1 MDYVF
6 KTDINKK
13 EYDKFVANFPSTNFM
28 QTTNWANVKNFWDNS
43 LVGMYKNGK
52 LVCAASILKRNVFL
66 NKKLFYIPRGFV
78 IDYNDEELLKQFVC
92 KLKTY
97 AKEENAIDIKIDPF
111 VCFNQDNIQN
121 IKNNKNIE
129 TKKKFCINTDVVV
142 KSLKN
147 LGFKHAGYRKE
158 IDAYTQPRYTM
169 VIPLKDNNDVLYE
182 KETLKRSF
190 PKNTRNYIGDYQKQ
204 RGVEFS
210 YSTNIDDA
218 KKLASVIQCTE
229 KRQNVTLR
237 GEQYF
242 RSIMKSF
249 PEHAVLFFAHVDI
262 DKYLEFLKQDMKNNE
277 SKKEFCEKQI
287 LEAKRIKEQYGSKPL
302 AGATIVIM
310 PTCKK
315 GIRMASFLYAGNNTD
330 IFPSLKITNGL
341 VFYRLCYC
349 LDNNCDYANLG
360 GIDGSLNDHLS
371 IFKSKFNP
379 EVLELIGEYDLVISK
394 FWFFLFKISVN
405 IINRI
410 RFKK

>member
-1 MDYVF
+1 M
-6 KTDINKK
+6 K
-13 EYDKFVANFPSTNFM
+13 
-28 QTTNWANVKNFWDNS
+28 
-43 LVGMYKNGK
+43 
-52 LVCAASILKRNVFL
+52 IL
-66 NKKLFYIPRGFV
+66 YIT
-78 IDYNDEELLKQFVC
+78 I
-92 KLKTY
+92 
-97 AKEENAIDIKIDPF
+97 A
-111 VCFNQDNIQN
+111 
-121 IKNNKNIE
+121 
-129 TKKKFCINTDVVV
+129 
-142 KSLKN
+142 
-147 LGFKHAGYRKE
+147 
-158 IDAYTQPRYTM
+158 
-169 VIPLKDNNDVLYE
+169 
-182 KETLKRSF
+182 F

-242 RSIMKSF
+242 RSIMKNF

-262 DKYLEFLKQDMKNNE
+262 DKYVEFLKQDMKSNE

-315 GIRMASFLYAGNNTD
+315 GIRTASFLYAGNNTD

-341 VFYRLCYC
+341 MFYRLCYC
-349 LDNNCDYANLG
+349 LDNKCDYANLG
-360 GIDGSLNDHLS
+360 GIDGSLSDHLS

-379 EVLELIGEYDLVISK
+379 EVLELIGEYDLIISK
-394 FWFFLFKISVN
+394 FWFFLFKFSVK
-405 IINRI
+405 ILNRI
-410 RFKK
+410 RFKR